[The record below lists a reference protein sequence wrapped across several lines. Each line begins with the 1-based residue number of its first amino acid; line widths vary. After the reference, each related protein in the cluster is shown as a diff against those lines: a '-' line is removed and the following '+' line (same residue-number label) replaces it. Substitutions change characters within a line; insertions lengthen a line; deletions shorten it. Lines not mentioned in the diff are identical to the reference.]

1 MCNPETLETLD
12 TQDTEQRP
20 PPQKKKP
27 HTTQKNKNMSN
38 LTKKVLKQSNTIQ
51 MRVMKL
57 INMFYVEMTI
67 NTSIPKAKHIQDVGH
82 FYFSNLVFTSYS
94 NNKRVAQ

>member
-1 MCNPETLETLD
+1 MGNPETLETLD

-20 PPQKKKP
+20 PPPQKKT
-27 HTTQKNKNMSN
+27 HTAQKSKNMSN

-57 INMFYVEMTI
+57 INIE
-67 NTSIPKAKHIQDVGH
+67 
-82 FYFSNLVFTSYS
+82 SNET
-94 NNKRVAQ
+94 N